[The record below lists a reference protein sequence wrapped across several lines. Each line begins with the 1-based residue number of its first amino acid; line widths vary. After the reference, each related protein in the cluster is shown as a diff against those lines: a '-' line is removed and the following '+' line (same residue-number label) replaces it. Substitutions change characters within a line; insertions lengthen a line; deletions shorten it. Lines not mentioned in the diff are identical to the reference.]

1 MNGKIKLWKNDGIT
15 SKGFPVKIILSVGK
29 KRKRKSLFYV
39 FENDWN
45 EKDQLPKSSAPD
57 FEDKYT
63 LVTHLKSK
71 MQTLHF
77 AGLSDFDKAIEF
89 LLDSSPKDT
98 SLYSYFDKRID
109 FMKSQNRLGNAKVY
123 EETLVDLKKFRSVL
137 NFEHLDNYFLESYK
151 QFKKDQGLKN
161 TSIKKNLVTIRAV
174 WNSAIKENVI
184 PYSNPFKGLFDDL
197 PIQKR
202 RARNYYLSKD
212 ALKNMKAINSKH
224 KSYQRCI
231 DLSLLQF
238 YLGGAD
244 LIDIYYL
251 KKKDLVNGRCFLTR
265 RKNGERAYEYDVKLT
280 KPAQLLI
287 ESYVTDFEFVFPWR
301 KSFEAYITFRN
312 NHNRNLKLMQKRYK
326 IELSP
331 KDGNLT
337 TKVMRHTFATLAKFK
352 HYDPDL
358 IREVMGH
365 ERNDIDTIYKDKYPE
380 AERDAMQVD
389 VTNLD

>member
-1 MNGKIKLWKNDGIT
+1 MTGKIKLWKNDGET
-15 SKGFPVKIILSVGK
+15 AKGYPVKLILSHNK
-29 KRKRKSLFYV
+29 KRKRKSLFYIS
-39 FENDWN
+39 ENDWN
-45 EKDQLPKSSAPD
+45 AKDQIPKPGVTD
-57 FEDKYT
+57 FEDKYA
-63 LVTHLKSK
+63 LVTNLKSK
-71 MQTLHF
+71 MQKLHF
-77 AGLSDFDKAIEF
+77 ADLSDFDQAIDF
-89 LLDSSPKDT
+89 LFDSAPKST
-98 SLYSYFDKRID
+98 SLYSYFQKRID
-109 FMKSQNRLGNAKVY
+109 FMKAQNRFGNAKVY
-123 EETLVDLKKFRSVL
+123 EETLVDLKKFRSEL
-137 NFEHLDNYFLESYK
+137 NFYHVNSYFLESYK
-151 QFKKDQGLKN
+151 QEKKDQGLKN
-161 TSIKKNLVTIRAV
+161 TSVKKNLVTIRAV
-174 WNSAIKENVI
+174 WNSAIKENLI

-202 RARNYYLSKD
+202 RARNFYLSID
-212 ALKNMKAINSKH
+212 SLKNMKAIDSKH
-224 KSYQRCI
+224 KSYQRAV

-251 KKKDLVNGRCFLTR
+251 EKKDLVNGRCFLTR
-265 RKNGERAYEYDVKLT
+265 RKNGQRAYEYDVKLT
-280 KPAQLLI
+280 KPAKLLI
-287 ESYVTDFEFVFPWR
+287 EKYLSDSEFVFPWR
-301 KSFEAYITFRN
+301 KSFEAYLTFRN
-312 NHNRNLKLMQKRYK
+312 NHNRNLKLMQKRHE

-331 KDGNLT
+331 KNGNLT

>member
-1 MNGKIKLWKNDGIT
+1 MTGKIKLWKNDGIT
-15 SKGFPVKIILSVGK
+15 SKGFPVKIILSDGK
-29 KRKRKSLFYV
+29 KRKRKSLFYIS
-39 FENDWN
+39 ENDWN

-63 LVTHLKSK
+63 LVTDLKSK
-71 MQTLHF
+71 VQSLHF
-77 AGLSDFDKAIEF
+77 AGLSNFDKAIEF
-89 LLDSSPKDT
+89 LLDYTPKDT
-98 SLYSYFDKRID
+98 SIYSYFDKRID

-137 NFEHLDNYFLESYK
+137 NFEHLDSYFLESYK

-202 RARNYYLSKD
+202 RARNFYLSID

-224 KSYQRCI
+224 KSYQRAI

-251 KKKDLVNGRCFLTR
+251 EKKDLVNGRCFLTR
-265 RKNGERAYEYDVKLT
+265 RKNGQRAYEYDVKLT
-280 KPAQLLI
+280 KTAQLLI
-287 ESYVTDFEFVFPWR
+287 EKYLSDSEYVFPWR
-301 KSFEAYITFRN
+301 KSFDAYITFRN
-312 NHNRNLKLMQKRYK
+312 NHNRNLKLMQKRHK
-326 IELSP
+326 ILLSP
-331 KDGNLT
+331 KNGNLT

-352 HYDPDL
+352 HYEPDL

-389 VTNLD
+389 VTNLN